1 MNLSE
6 IHAAGGWFM
15 IPIDFIAIINVGLIA
30 YILYAFISKK
40 NGLDSSLQF
49 LKQLGL
55 LSLGWGVFG
64 TILGLF
70 AAFNALEQLKDPLPF
85 NIISGGLKVSLLTV
99 LYGFIVYLI
108 SMGVYLIFKLAG
120 KMKTQAAN

>member
-1 MNLSE
+1 MNLSQ

-15 IPIDFIAIINVGLIA
+15 IPIDFIAIINAGLFA
-30 YILYAFISKK
+30 YILYVFISKK
-40 NGLDSSLQF
+40 NVPNSSLEF
-49 LKQLGL
+49 FKQLGL
-55 LSLGWGVFG
+55 LALAWGVFG

-99 LYGFIVYLI
+99 LYGFIIYLI
-108 SMGVYLIFKLAG
+108 SMAVYLIFKLAG
-120 KMKTQAAN
+120 KIKTQATN